1 VNNNEKYMQR
11 CIQIAKNG
19 IAAALPNP
27 SVGAVI
33 VYNDKIIGEGFTAAY
48 GGPHAEVNAINAV
61 KDKTLL
67 KKATLY
73 VSLEPCTHFG
83 KTPPCCDLILKN
95 EIPTIVIG
103 CQDPN
108 ILVAGNS
115 IRKLREAGKEVVVG
129 VLEKQC
135 QDANRRFMTFHTKKR
150 PYIILKW
157 AESADGFIA
166 PTQEARTS
174 KNKASKTPFWISNS
188 YSRQLSHK
196 WRSEEQAI
204 LIGTQTAID
213 DNPKLDTRDWA
224 GKNPFK
230 IVLDQ
235 NTRIPKE
242 NSIFESR
249 ANLMVLSAVDL
260 NFKNYIAAQIAHLLF
275 EKNITS
281 VIIEG
286 GRQTLQTFID
296 ENLWDEVRVFR
307 APTFLI
313 EGIKSPVLKNKLK
326 SSKAIVDNEL
336 LIFTNDD

>member
-1 VNNNEKYMQR
+1 MQR

-166 PTQEARTS
+166 PTQETRTS
-174 KNKASKTPFWISNS
+174 KNKASKTPFWISNN
-188 YSRQLSHK
+188 YSQQLSHK

-313 EGIKSPVLKNKLK
+313 EGIKAPVLKNKLK
-326 SSKAIVDNEL
+326 SSKAIGDNEL